1 MPLTCLRVHAVR
13 SLVPGQPTLATCDLV
28 QLKLLEPVST
38 FYHGNRQFALFRPNL
53 DMAVTSGKARR
64 NVADGGAT
72 RHSAAGSRC
81 WQTGAGCGLP
91 CAPRCTLRWHSPEQQ
106 RSWRRH
112 EKALYPAQRRLRE
125 ADCKVADDTHE
136 MGRKDGDA
144 SEVKGA
150 QQ

>member
-1 MPLTCLRVHAVR
+1 MSQALLSQETEAFAV
-13 SLVPGQPTLATCDLV
+13 VI
-28 QLKLLEPVST
+28 
-38 FYHGNRQFALFRPNL
+38 L
-53 DMAVTSGKARR
+53 DCPSEISRR

-144 SEVKGA
+144 SEVKGG
-150 QQ
+150 QP